1 MKKLERLK
9 LSQLSKSS
17 LEKKQQSVLI
27 GGCGCACGG
36 CACVSWDG
44 SGLIPVGRET
54 SDHGNGS
61 VSLNLS
67 GTVSA
72 GI

>member
-36 CACVSWDG
+36 CACHLG
-44 SGLIPVGRET
+44 SGLIPFGQAT
-54 SDHGNGS
+54 SDNGNGS
-61 VSLNLS
+61 ISMNLS